1 MEETTNQST
10 KTLYENYDNLII
22 KCVPNYHKILQI
34 ITECIDTDKYE
45 ILDIGIG
52 TGNLEEFIFNKFPQA
67 KIVGIDTSADFL
79 NIAKNKNINYQLQ
92 TVQADIRNYDI
103 GEHKFDIILSSL
115 AIHHFED
122 NEKYILF
129 QGIYKALS
137 DNGIFI
143 NFDMIKPETEEEYLK
158 LSDQLFE
165 RWKEHGLSNDFIE
178 EEKKEMAER
187 DRLVELSKQK
197 KWLEKIGFNFEI
209 IFKDGLF
216 CIYKCKKAIYVNPRH

>member
-1 MEETTNQST
+1 MVKATNQVT

-22 KCVPNYHKILQI
+22 KCVPNYRKILQT
-34 ITECIDTDKYE
+34 ITDNIDDAKNK

-52 TGNLEEFIFNKFPQA
+52 TGNLEELLFKKLPQA
-67 KIVGIDTSADFL
+67 KIVGIDTSAEFL
-79 NIAKNKNINYQLQ
+79 KIAKNKNINYQLQ
-92 TVQADIRNYDI
+92 TVQADIRNYDM

-129 QGIYKALS
+129 QGIYKALNE
-137 DNGIFI
+137 NGIFI

-158 LSDQLFE
+158 LNDQLFE

-187 DRLVELSKQK
+187 DRLVELPKQK
-197 KWLEKIGFNFEI
+197 EWLEKIGFNFETVYE
-209 IFKDGLF
+209 DGFF
-216 CIYKCKKAIYVNPRH
+216 CIYKCKKIKK